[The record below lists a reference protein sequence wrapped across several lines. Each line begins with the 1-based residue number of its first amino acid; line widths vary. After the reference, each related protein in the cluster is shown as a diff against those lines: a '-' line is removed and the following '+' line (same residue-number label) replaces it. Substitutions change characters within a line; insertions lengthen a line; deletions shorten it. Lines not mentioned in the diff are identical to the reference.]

1 MLKLYVKV
9 SEKKM
14 LMKHQND
21 QKKKQKVTLYKLQ
34 NQVPRSVIIAAPEI
48 LRKLQEKNLWSCF
61 FLKK

>member
-14 LMKHQND
+14 LMKHRND

-48 LRKLQEKNLWSCF
+48 LRKLQEKNL
-61 FLKK
+61 